1 MTVRSD
7 DNPAT
12 VAALLDRAVAHAPD
26 ATAFIYRDNRTRY
39 AVMAD
44 RVARLAGFLAS
55 AGIGP
60 GDRVGF
66 WLPSVPAYLLLYLAC
81 ARLGAI
87 AVAVNTR
94 YRAAEVGDIL
104 SRSGARLLVLWPGFR
119 HIDFAGILGNVDPAL
134 LGAVETVVVYAEAE
148 DAADPVAT
156 IAPVVPGRHI
166 LRYAEAETHPP
177 GTADHSGPDVGCNI
191 FTTSGTTSRPK
202 LVLHRQ
208 YAIAVHAAEVA
219 RHFGLTVPDAVTLQA
234 LPFCG
239 VFGFCQAMAGLA
251 AARPMVMTAAFDAA
265 EAVRLCERYR
275 VTQFNAT
282 DDMIDRMLS
291 ATDRDAPFAAID
303 FVGYAAFNT
312 ALEDLPE
319 RAAARGVRL
328 VGLWGMSEM
337 QALVARRD
345 ARAPAAE
352 RRRAG
357 GSLVSP
363 AARARVRD
371 PETGALLPPGKAG
384 ALEMTGPSRMV
395 EYLDDPDATAKAL
408 TGDGYVRTGDL
419 AVLEPDG
426 GFAFLARM
434 GDALR
439 LGGFLVSPAEIEAE
453 VMGIPGV
460 DAAQVVAVN
469 TAGRNRAVAFVTLA
483 PGATFDEA
491 DALARCAARLAD
503 YKRPARIVPLDAFPV
518 TDSANGMKIQ
528 RAKLR
533 EMAAG
538 LLENNSTQTA

>member
-1 MTVRSD
+1 MTERTD
-7 DNPAT
+7 DNPET
-12 VAALLDRAVAHAPD
+12 VTALLDRAVARTPD
-26 ATAFIYRDNRTRY
+26 ATAFIYRDAGTNY
-39 AVMAD
+39 AALAD

-104 SRSGARLLVLWPGFR
+104 SRSGAKLLVLWPGFR
-119 HIDFAGILGNVDPAL
+119 QIDFAGILHSTDPAL
-134 LGAVETVVVYAEAE
+134 LAAVETALVYSEPE
-148 DAADPVAT
+148 DAADPVDAV
-156 IAPVVPGRHI
+156 APTLPGRKI
-166 LRYAEAETHPP
+166 VRYAEAEAHAPDT
-177 GTADHSGPDVGCNI
+177 GDYSGPDAGCNI

-219 RHFGLTVPDAVTLQA
+219 RHFGLTKPDTVTLQA

-239 VFGFCQAMAGLA
+239 VFGFCQAMASLA
-251 AARPMVMTAAFDAA
+251 GMRPMAMMAAFDAA
-265 EAVRLCERYR
+265 EAVRLCGRYR

-282 DDMIDRMLS
+282 DDMVDRMLR
-291 ATDRDAPFAAID
+291 ADGNDGAFTTVD
-303 FVGYAAFNT
+303 FVGYGAFNS
-312 ALEDLPE
+312 AIEGLPE
-319 RAAARGVRL
+319 RAEAQGIRL

-337 QALVARRD
+337 QALVARRQAGD
-345 ARAPAAE
+345 AIAE
-352 RRRAG
+352 RCKPG
-357 GSLVSP
+357 GALVSP

-384 ALEMTGPSRMV
+384 MLEMTGPSRMV

-408 TGDGYVRTGDL
+408 TEDGYVRTGDL

-453 VMGIPGV
+453 VMDLPGV
-460 DAAQVVAVN
+460 EAAQVVAVN
-469 TAGRNRAVAFVTLA
+469 VAGRNRAVAFVTLA
-483 PGATFDEA
+483 PGAAFGEA

-503 YKRPARIVPLDAFPV
+503 YKRPTRILPLDAFPV

-528 RAKLR
+528 RARLR
-533 EMAAG
+533 EMAAEV
-538 LLENNSTQTA
+538 LESDPVKTG